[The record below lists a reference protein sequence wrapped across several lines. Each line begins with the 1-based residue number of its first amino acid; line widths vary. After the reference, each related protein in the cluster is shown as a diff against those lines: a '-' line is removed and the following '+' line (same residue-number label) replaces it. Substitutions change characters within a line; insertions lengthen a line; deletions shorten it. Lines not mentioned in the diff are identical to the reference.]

1 MDNANDKKNT
11 WVVTFI
17 LSSGHQLNASFK
29 NSMIAPNTVDPTR
42 PLDILRQALKDWFVE
57 IKVAVSESDSVV
69 ESGYLI
75 PDGSGGCAFLRDDK
89 IDGFHCISIEGMER
103 QARMQEIAMGGLN
116 KQSRGRG

>member
-1 MDNANDKKNT
+1 MDNAIDKKNT

-29 NSMIAPNTVDPTR
+29 NSMIAPNTVDPTK
-42 PLDILRQALKDWFVE
+42 PLDTLRAALKDWFVE
-57 IKVAVSESDSVV
+57 IPVSES
-69 ESGYLI
+69 ETETGYLI
-75 PDGSGGCAFLRDDK
+75 PDGAGGCAFLRDDK

-116 KQSRGRG
+116 KQSRGRS